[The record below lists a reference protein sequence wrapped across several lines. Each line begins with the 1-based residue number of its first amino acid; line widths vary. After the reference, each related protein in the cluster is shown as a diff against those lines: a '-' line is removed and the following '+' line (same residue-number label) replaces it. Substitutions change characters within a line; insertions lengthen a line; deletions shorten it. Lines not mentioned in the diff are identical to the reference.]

1 MVHLIEDILHFL
13 SQWAYILL
21 LNEFQVLLL
30 GVIMTLNAIDNP
42 ILQLVLL
49 LLKSFLEEVKHLLNV
64 LFLQFIELF
73 V

>member
-1 MVHLIEDILHFL
+1 MHLIEDILHFL

>member
-1 MVHLIEDILHFL
+1 VHLIEDILHFL